1 MRVLEILSDSNRGG
15 AGVYLENYAA
25 NASPDTEIVAALP
38 QGAMMAGRLR
48 PADWIC
54 RGDAERGNA
63 ADGIFGGGVCA
74 ARRHLL

>member
-38 QGAMMAGRLR
+38 QGAMMAGGR
-48 PADWIC
+48 A
-54 RGDAERGNA
+54 
-63 ADGIFGGGVCA
+63 GGGVCA

>member
-38 QGAMMAGRLR
+38 QGA
-48 PADWIC
+48 
-54 RGDAERGNA
+54 
-63 ADGIFGGGVCA
+63 GGVFPLFKKKRQGRAC
-74 ARRHLL
+74 RLSPGVF

>member
-38 QGAMMAGRLR
+38 QGA
-48 PADWIC
+48 
-54 RGDAERGNA
+54 
-63 ADGIFGGGVCA
+63 GGVFPLFKKS
-74 ARRHLL
+74 ARGEPAGSPLAFFVMALFG